1 MTRFHE
7 QMKQAREE
15 DEVEE
20 MDINTRMGL
29 MMIAKSIVDERAQLR
44 QNKEEDHCECGD
56 KVVDYG
62 DKLCHKCYHKS
73 CEDEGEKCYCGEEEI
88 CPVCGGEWTS
98 ATRCEC
104 INEEEE
110 CDDCEGKCRANET
123 EECEKC
129 GDKVV
134 DYGDKLCHK
143 CYHKSCEDEGEK
155 CYCEEEEEEEM
166 DYWVANGGT
175 IEFITCILQEVMDG
189 GHEEWGSL
197 CDFVDRRK

>member
-73 CEDEGEKCYCGEEEI
+73 CEDEGEKCYC
-88 CPVCGGEWTS
+88 
-98 ATRCEC
+98 
-104 INEEEE
+104 
-110 CDDCEGKCRANET
+110 
-123 EECEKC
+123 
-129 GDKVV
+129 
-134 DYGDKLCHK
+134 
-143 CYHKSCEDEGEK
+143 
-155 CYCEEEEEEEM
+155 EEEEEEEM

>member
-1 MTRFHE
+1 M
-7 QMKQAREE
+7 
-15 DEVEE
+15 
-20 MDINTRMGL
+20 
-29 MMIAKSIVDERAQLR
+29 
-44 QNKEEDHCECGD
+44 
-56 KVVDYG
+56 
-62 DKLCHKCYHKS
+62 
-73 CEDEGEKCYCGEEEI
+73 
-88 CPVCGGEWTS
+88 
-98 ATRCEC
+98 
-104 INEEEE
+104 
-110 CDDCEGKCRANET
+110 
-123 EECEKC
+123 
-129 GDKVV
+129 V